1 MDVKVPFEKNKK
13 VYMFI
18 AHMGVGGAERVC
30 VTLANEMIAQGREVH
45 IVVLNLDNDVNTHLL
60 SEKCIVHSLNVS
72 RLRYAALAMLRFVRK
87 EKTES
92 MLVFGSEMGIILNQ
106 LRKLHLVKM
115 KIVQR
120 VLNNVNISLKK
131 EDNVSP
137 IVENYLK
144 KQQKQLGDMDFVVAQ
159 CKNMEEM
166 LLDRGL
172 VSKDKVKYI
181 YNPYNEKLVELV
193 EKARKT
199 RKFVKDENKKVYF
212 IGRLDPQKNLQD
224 LIEAFASVLKFRD
237 DVELHLVGDGLLVE
251 KHKELAKMMGI
262 SDKVIF
268 EGLRRDMENVYADAD
283 LVVLSSEYEGM
294 PNCLIE
300 AIAGGVPIVSYD
312 CPIGPAEI
320 VEDGRNG
327 YLVPFMD
334 KEQLAEKIVI
344 ALEMSWD
351 RETIRT
357 TANKFKATHITAQYL
372 EVLDKIV
379 S

>member
-1 MDVKVPFEKNKK
+1 MVTTEKNRR

-30 VTLANEMIAQGREVH
+30 VTLANEMTNRGREVH

-60 SEKCIVHSLNVS
+60 SKKCIVHSLNVS

-87 EKTES
+87 EKPES

-106 LRKLHLVKM
+106 LRKLHLVNI

-131 EDNVSP
+131 EDNISP
-137 IVENYLK
+137 IVESYLK
-144 KQQKQLGDMDFVVAQ
+144 KQQKQLGDMDYVVAQ
-159 CKNMEEM
+159 CRSMEEM
-166 LLDRGL
+166 LLEREL
-172 VSKDKVKYI
+172 VSEDKVKCI
-181 YNPYNEKLVELV
+181 YNPYNDKLVDLV
-193 EKARKT
+193 EKARTKGHFDI
-199 RKFVKDENKKVYF
+199 RACKKVYF

-224 LIEAFASVLKFRD
+224 LIQAFASVLKYRD
-237 DVELHLVGDGLLVE
+237 DVELHLVGDGLLVD
-251 KHKELAKMMGI
+251 KLKELTKKMGI

-268 EGLRRDMENVYADAD
+268 EGLRKDMENVYAVAD

-300 AIAGGVPIVSYD
+300 AIASGIPIVSYD

-320 VEDGRNG
+320 VVDGQNG

-334 KEQLAEKIVI
+334 KKQLAKKILL
-344 ALEMSWD
+344 ALEKSWD
-351 RETIRT
+351 REMIKE
-357 TANKFKATHITAQYL
+357 TADKFKATHITAHYL
-372 EVLDKIV
+372 EVLDKVV

>member
-1 MDVKVPFEKNKK
+1 MDVKVASEKNKK

-30 VTLANEMIAQGREVH
+30 VTLANEMTAQGREVH

-72 RLRYAALAMLRFVRK
+72 RLRYAAPAMLRFVWK
-87 EKTES
+87 EKPES

-131 EDNVSP
+131 EDNISP
-137 IVENYLK
+137 IVEKYLK

-159 CKNMEEM
+159 CQNMEEM
-166 LLDRGL
+166 LLDREL

-193 EKARKT
+193 EEARA
-199 RKFVKDENKKVYF
+199 RRQSAKDGCKKVYF

-224 LIEAFASVLKFRD
+224 LIEAFALVLQRKD
-237 DVELHLVGDGLLVE
+237 DVELHLVGDGLLTNQ
-251 KHKELAKMMGI
+251 HKELVKMMGI

-268 EGLRRDMENVYADAD
+268 EGLRKDMENVYADAD

-300 AIAGGVPIVSYD
+300 AIASGVPIVSYD

-320 VEDGRNG
+320 VVDGQNG

-334 KEQLAEKIVI
+334 KEKLAEKII
-344 ALEMSWD
+344 HALATAWD
-351 RETIRT
+351 KEKIKE

-372 EVLDKIV
+372 EVLDKVV